1 MKKRRKIPITINELI
16 PIIILLFAAF
26 ICIYTITTRICD
38 CFEYETKMNA
48 VKNIVK
54 AYTEKGIMY
63 DIDALVN
70 SLEAKN
76 IKEK

>member
-1 MKKRRKIPITINELI
+1 MTINELI

-26 ICIYTITTRICD
+26 ICIYTITTRICE

-54 AYTEKGIMY
+54 AY
-63 DIDALVN
+63 
-70 SLEAKN
+70 
-76 IKEK
+76 KEK

>member
-1 MKKRRKIPITINELI
+1 MTINELI

-26 ICIYTITTRICD
+26 ICIYTITTRICE
-38 CFEYETKMNA
+38 CFEYEAKMNA

-63 DIDALVN
+63 DIDALDALVN

>member
-1 MKKRRKIPITINELI
+1 MTINELI

-26 ICIYTITTRICD
+26 ICIYTITTRICECFE
-38 CFEYETKMNA
+38 CFEYEAKMNA

>member
-1 MKKRRKIPITINELI
+1 MTINELI

-26 ICIYTITTRICD
+26 ICIYAITTRICD
-38 CFEYETKMNA
+38 CFEYETKVNA

-54 AYTEKGIMY
+54 AYTEKGTIY

>member
-1 MKKRRKIPITINELI
+1 MTINELI

-26 ICIYTITTRICD
+26 ICIYTITTRICY
-38 CFEYETKMNA
+38 CFEYETKINA